1 MSKAYKDFGEFWPFY
16 IREHSKKGTRA
27 LHFVGTTSLFIFTAV
42 AILNRSIAAFLC
54 GIISAYACAWIGHFV
69 VEKNRPATFQYP
81 LLSLL
86 GDFKM
91 YGLMLT
97 GRMKDELKRTHTG
110 PA

>member
-1 MSKAYKDFGEFWPFY
+1 MSKAYKDFDAFWPFY
-16 IREHSKKGTRA
+16 VREHSKKGTRA
-27 LHFVGTTSLFIFTAV
+27 LHFAGTTSLFVFLAA
-42 AILNRSIAAFLC
+42 AIWNRSISSFVA
-54 GIISAYACAWIGHFV
+54 GIIVAYACAWAGHFLI
-69 VEKNRPATFQYP
+69 EKNRPATFQYP

-97 GRMKDELKRTHTG
+97 GRMEKELQRVNPG